1 MVLVRNLKFRGS
13 QGQADLPTL
22 FDSGSTYSL
31 IHPDFAEKLAMVET
45 LPDPMEFETA
55 NKGSFTRV
63 DQAVRL
69 DFYLNNLRLTGEFFV
84 IPGLAEQA
92 IIGATTMQKWRIKLD
107 FEHDEV
113 ITDPRV
119 GRVILM

>member
-1 MVLVRNLKFRGS
+1 MVLVRKLNFQGS
-13 QGQADLPTL
+13 KGEADLQAL
-22 FDSGSTYSL
+22 FDSGATYSL
-31 IHPDFAEKLAMVET
+31 IHPDFVSDLGNLEA
-45 LPDPMEFETA
+45 LPKPLEFETA
-55 NKGSFTRV
+55 NKGSFTRI
-63 DQAVRL
+63 DHAVRL
-69 DFYLNNLRLTGEFFV
+69 DFYLNNLRLTDEFFV
-84 IPGLAEQA
+84 FPGLAEQV

>member
-1 MVLVRNLKFRGS
+1 MVLVRKLNFQGS
-13 QGQADLPTL
+13 KGELDLQAL
-22 FDSGSTYSL
+22 FDSGATYSL
-31 IHPDFAEKLAMVET
+31 IHPDFAEQLGQLDA
-45 LPDPMEFETA
+45 LPKPLDFETA
-55 NKGSFTRV
+55 NQGSFTRI
-63 DQAVRL
+63 DHRISL
-69 DFYLNNLRLTGEFFV
+69 DFYLNDLRLTDEFFV
-84 IPGLAEQA
+84 FPGLAEQA